1 MISLS
6 IRLNASAI
14 SKASQEIYLLQTTTL
29 ATNTNNTKMKI
40 SVGFLSLFL
49 ASASAFAPA
58 SKSAATTKLSAKI
71 DGRTVDSGGVVPTNN
86 FILVKVAPPKEET
99 DGGILLTG
107 KAKITKTE
115 GLVISTGPGKTH
127 PDTGALFEMPVDAGD
142 NVVYGQFDGT
152 EIDIDGEAH
161 TLIRDDDV
169 LVKFS
174 GEDLSMESVSVVQ
187 DSVLVY
193 VETKEVATEGGILL
207 AQSSSTENRPSTGK
221 VVKVGPGRFATN
233 GERMEMEID
242 EGDFIKFRDYAG
254 KEVEIDGEEYT
265 VVSSMDILA
274 KF

>member
-1 MISLS
+1 MKFSIALSSL
-6 IRLNASAI
+6 L
-14 SKASQEIYLLQTTTL
+14 
-29 ATNTNNTKMKI
+29 
-40 SVGFLSLFL
+40 V

-58 SKSAATTKLSAKI
+58 STSPTSTTCLSAKI
-71 DGRTVDSGGVVPTNN
+71 DGRTVESGGVVPINN

-115 GLVISTGPGKTH
+115 GLVMAAGPGKTH
-127 PDTGALFEMPVDAGD
+127 PDTGALFEMPVEAGE

-152 EIDIDGEAH
+152 EIDIDGEMH
-161 TLIRDDDV
+161 TLIRDDDI

-174 GEDLSMESVSVVQ
+174 GDDLSMESCSVLR

-193 VETKEVATEGGILL
+193 VETKETATEGGILL
-207 AQSSSTENRPSTGK
+207 AQSSSSENRPSTGK

-233 GERMEMEID
+233 GDRMEMEID

>member
-1 MISLS
+1 MKFSIALSSL
-6 IRLNASAI
+6 L
-14 SKASQEIYLLQTTTL
+14 
-29 ATNTNNTKMKI
+29 
-40 SVGFLSLFL
+40 V

-58 SKSAATTKLSAKI
+58 STSPSITSSLSAKI
-71 DGRTVDSGGVVPTNN
+71 DGRTVESGGVVPTNN

-99 DGGILLTG
+99 EGGILLTG
-107 KAKITKTE
+107 KAKIVKTE
-115 GLVISTGPGKTH
+115 GVVMAAGPGKTH
-127 PDTGALFEMPVDAGD
+127 PDTGALFEMPVSEGD
-142 NVVYGQFDGT
+142 NVVYGEYDGT
-152 EIDIDGEAH
+152 AIDIDGEMH
-161 TLIRDDDV
+161 TLIRDDDI

-174 GEDLSMESVSVVQ
+174 GEELSMESCSVLR

-193 VETKEVATEGGILL
+193 VETKETATEGGILL
-207 AQSSSTENRPSTGK
+207 AQSKSSENRPSTGN

-233 GERMEMEID
+233 GDRMEMELD